1 MNGVTIFNHSARQI
15 LGNLGMAFRVSGWFF
30 GLLLLGLFGFY
41 QALPTDFLAAL
52 RLPPEQMADAMMEA
66 GAPFGFIL
74 LAIVGFIFVLWSVSL
89 IAIVWHRF
97 ILLEETP
104 QGLIPYRKE
113 FRVGRYFWTGI
124 GISLLA
130 AIVAMVIGG
139 ILLMI
144 LGPSIGAAMQ
154 GGGQGGGAVLLG
166 LLGALLTSVI
176 VTVFYLRMALILPG
190 IALDEGLT
198 LAQSWEA
205 SKGFSGA
212 IAMLA
217 VMMAVLNIAMGFV
230 LDLFPQSGGAGM
242 LRAGAQLAFNWFY
255 FMLNISILST
265 LYGLILQ
272 KREVY

>member
-1 MNGVTIFNHSARQI
+1 MNGVTIFNHSARQV

-30 GLLLLGLFGFY
+30 GLLLLGLFGLY
-41 QALPTDFLAAL
+41 QALPADFLAAL
-52 RLPPEQMADAMMEA
+52 RLPPEQMAEAMADA
-66 GAPFGFIL
+66 GVPFGFLL
-74 LAIVGFIFVLWSVSL
+74 LATVGFIFLLWSVSL

-97 ILLEETP
+97 ILLEEVP
-104 QGLIPYRKE
+104 QGFIPYRKE
-113 FRVGRYFWTGI
+113 FGVGRYFWTGI

-130 AIVAMVIGG
+130 ALVAMLIGG

-144 LGPSIGAAMQ
+144 LGPSIGASMQ

-166 LLGALLTSVI
+166 MLGALATGII

-190 IALDEGLT
+190 IALDQGLT

-212 IAMLA
+212 IAMVA
-217 VMMAVLNIAMGFV
+217 VMMTVLNIAMGF
-230 LDLFPQSGGAGM
+230 LLELFPQTGGAGL
-242 LRAGAQLAFNWFY
+242 LRAGVQLGFNWFY

-265 LYGLILQ
+265 LYGHILQ